1 MVPWDTGRNP
11 LKTLTT
17 AQGNTTSW
25 VEAVP
30 FALTTYSVVKY
41 GYRIVKEGN
50 WMKKA
55 ILVLLIAG
63 ALLIATTSAA
73 FAGGDQVRGENGQGA
88 VVQVQVQ
95 DPPPFR

>member
-1 MVPWDTGRNP
+1 
-11 LKTLTT
+11 
-17 AQGNTTSW
+17 
-25 VEAVP
+25 
-30 FALTTYSVVKY
+30 
-41 GYRIVKEGN
+41 
-50 WMKKA
+50 MKKA

>member
-1 MVPWDTGRNP
+1 M
-11 LKTLTT
+11 
-17 AQGNTTSW
+17 
-25 VEAVP
+25 P
-30 FALTTYSVVKY
+30 FVVKTQNVVKCIL
-41 GYRIVKEGN
+41 GKEGN

-55 ILVLLIAG
+55 ILILLVAG

-73 FAGGDQVRGENGQGA
+73 FAGGDQVRGENGKGA